1 MSKIAVIGGGAWG
14 TAMANVLCKR
24 YDDVHIWCYEKE
36 VADEI
41 NESLTNSRYLYGVW
55 LGESLKASNN
65 LKEVI
70 EDAEYILYVTPS
82 FALKDTLI
90 KSRDYIK
97 KEAIPIFL
105 TKGFIEG
112 VNSIP
117 ELPLDVADKLLPD
130 EFTGNSVYLSG
141 PSHAEEVARNM
152 YTGLIAASKNK
163 KNAVKVRDLI
173 NAEFLSVFVSFDP
186 IGVQVSAS
194 LKNAVAIAFG
204 LADAMREYD
213 KSIGDNTFA
222 MIISAGLNE
231 MMKVGR
237 VMGATHPETFA
248 SYSSVGD
255 LYVTCTSHH
264 GRNRRFGRDLLKRQ
278 LYRKWSN
285 FDDMIKKI
293 DQIGYLPEGIFAVK
307 EIMKIKNN
315 YNLVLPIIEI
325 VYQIL
330 NREIKPRE
338 AVNFIMSVF
347 DKE

>member
-1 MSKIAVIGGGAWG
+1 MSKIAVIGSGAWG
-14 TAMANVLCKR
+14 TAIANVLCNR
-24 YDDVHIWCYEKE
+24 YDNVHIWCYEKE
-36 VADEI
+36 VAEEI
-41 NESLTNSRYLYGVW
+41 NESLTNTRYLYGIW
-55 LGESLKASNN
+55 LSEKLKASND

-70 EDAEYILYVTPS
+70 ENAEYVLYVTPS

-90 KSRDYIK
+90 NSRNYLEKD
-97 KEAIPIFL
+97 AIPVFL

-112 VNSIP
+112 INTIP
-117 ELPLDVADKLLPD
+117 ELPLDVADKIFPD
-130 EFTGNSVYLSG
+130 EFKGNSVYLSG
-141 PSHAEEVARNM
+141 PSHAEEVAKNI
-152 YTGLIAASKNK
+152 YTGLIAASHNK

-186 IGVQVSAS
+186 IGVQVSAA
-194 LKNAVAIAFG
+194 LKNIVAIAFG

-222 MIISAGLNE
+222 MIISAGLSE
-231 MMKVGR
+231 LMKVGR

-264 GRNRRFGRDLLKRQ
+264 GRNRRFGRDLLQRQ
-278 LYRKWSN
+278 LYRKWDN
-285 FDDMIKKI
+285 FEDMINKI
-293 DQIGYLPEGIFAVK
+293 DQIGYIPEGIFAVK
-307 EIMKIKNN
+307 EVMKIKKH
-315 YNLVLPIIEI
+315 YNLILPIIEI

-330 NREIKPRE
+330 NREIKPKE
-338 AVNFIMSVF
+338 AVNFIMSIF